1 MTYID
6 FKLQTIQVYQWLEIE
21 KRISVNQKSSILPCH
36 VCYVA
41 STSNKYQIFSE
52 KHSTDIILYADSFN
66 FQCTLILLCI
76 DVIMRSVFQISTVF
90 TYKPYNQVGN
100 KRLRS
105 YNVKLTDTSSFFP
118 MYFLCSLISWN
129 KMLGMWTI
137 YWYNLICWFFKL
149 LTYTH
154 HILFT

>member
-21 KRISVNQKSSILPCH
+21 KRISVNQKSSILPCY

-52 KHSTDIILYADSFN
+52 K
-66 FQCTLILLCI
+66 CTLILLCI

-118 MYFLCSLISWN
+118 MYFLCSLILWN